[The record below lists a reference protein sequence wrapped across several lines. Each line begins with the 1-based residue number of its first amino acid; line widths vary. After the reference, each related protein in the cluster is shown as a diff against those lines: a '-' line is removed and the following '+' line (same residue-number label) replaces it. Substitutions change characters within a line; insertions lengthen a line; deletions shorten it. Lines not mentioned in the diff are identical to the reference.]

1 MERSSLS
8 VVEVEEVH
16 VRRGVGLAQHA
27 VHVEGAGVGLRL
39 KAAREHELE
48 DVAIDDVLLGTR
60 DDVLEILVAPGEGDV
75 LANLAVDLVH
85 ARENGGRGRG
95 AALQA
100 TEHTVQARDGIVVG
114 TVDVFAGAVEV
125 NGVGDEQD
133 CAVLVVMNGHVGDHV
148 ERELGQLYVV
158 GGRVGQVLPV
168 ADDIPAE
175 VSDQAGGERRQGG
188 VGLSVEHLQGL
199 GDGLHGVAVDGC
211 AGGGTALPVD
221 GTVNGGEGR
230 AGRRADEGVTC
241 PRSGLTLGGNR
252 GGFEQEGAVG
262 RFDGRALVVLEYEG
276 TVDADG
282 GERVGEDFNVDGN
295 HSGSGCTG
303 AEFFAR
309 GGDGAQILHYCTPLG
324 WGDAGGAA
332 MRQGRWRVLC
342 SVYPRVLIR
351 VGPRQGRCGPAPPS
365 FKGSGG
371 ANPRTP

>member
-1 MERSSLS
+1 M
-8 VVEVEEVH
+8 
-16 VRRGVGLAQHA
+16 
-27 VHVEGAGVGLRL
+27 
-39 KAAREHELE
+39 
-48 DVAIDDVLLGTR
+48 
-60 DDVLEILVAPGEGDV
+60 
-75 LANLAVDLVH
+75 
-85 ARENGGRGRG
+85 
-95 AALQA
+95 
-100 TEHTVQARDGIVVG
+100 QARDGIVVG

-133 CAVLVVMNGHVGDHV
+133 RAVLVVVNGHVGDHV
-148 ERELGQLYVV
+148 ERKLGQLYVV

-175 VSDQAGGERRQGG
+175 VADQAGGERRQSG
-188 VGLSVEHLQGL
+188 VGLGVEHLQGL

-221 GTVNGGEGR
+221 GAVNGGEGR
-230 AGRRADEGVTC
+230 AGRRADEGVAC
-241 PRSGLTLGGNR
+241 PRSRLALGGNR

-262 RFDGRALVVLEYEG
+262 RLNGRALIILEYEG
-276 TVDADG
+276 SVDADG

-295 HSGSGCTG
+295 YAGSGCAG

-332 MRQGRWRVLC
+332 MRRGGWRVLC
-342 SVYPRVLIR
+342 SVYPRMLIR
-351 VGPRQGRCGPAPPS
+351 VGPRQGRRGPAPPS
-365 FKGSGG
+365 LEGSGG

>member
-1 MERSSLS
+1 M
-8 VVEVEEVH
+8 
-16 VRRGVGLAQHA
+16 
-27 VHVEGAGVGLRL
+27 
-39 KAAREHELE
+39 
-48 DVAIDDVLLGTR
+48 
-60 DDVLEILVAPGEGDV
+60 
-75 LANLAVDLVH
+75 
-85 ARENGGRGRG
+85 
-95 AALQA
+95 
-100 TEHTVQARDGIVVG
+100 
-114 TVDVFAGAVEV
+114 
-125 NGVGDEQD
+125 
-133 CAVLVVMNGHVGDHV
+133 
-148 ERELGQLYVV
+148 
-158 GGRVGQVLPV
+158 

-175 VSDQAGGERRQGG
+175 VSDQARGERRQARVRLG
-188 VGLSVEHLQGL
+188 VEHLQGL

-211 AGGGTALPVD
+211 TGGGAALPVD
-221 GTVNGGEGR
+221 GAVNGGEGR

-351 VGPRQGRCGPAPPS
+351 VGPWYWSVAGTAGATLVEPAGHGRDDAGRRLRASRGPEAPIRERREAAEGGPAT
-365 FKGSGG
+365 G
-371 ANPRTP
+371 